1 MSQYFHK
8 ETINGFTY
16 EVQIGWDEPLQRYYM
31 VIDREGSLSD
41 EPEYSNLLDDDAI
54 STNVDLLYFVEI
66 ALEKFGITIPKE
78 IQLKVREDEAK
89 NRKSIEKSFDELL
102 VNEPGMQ
109 DALNSLRE
117 KISKTTKSTNDTS
130 DSIKNLLDRLNHNE
144 V

>member
-130 DSIKNLLDRLNHNE
+130 DSIKNLLDKLNHNE